1 MEEVLMSI
9 FLTIDHSLILK
20 QILTRVLLL
29 LAVLF
34 IDSSLITFL

>member
-9 FLTIDHSLILK
+9 FLTIDHSFILK
-20 QILTRVLLL
+20 QFLTRVLLL